1 MKAKRRTNKAVTTV
15 LTAVLAIGFLCFF
28 LLPPSPL
35 PASGIE
41 RTYRPSRRNSGGIIT
56 RFDLRN
62 ITATAHAWQNRER
75 VLVLTPIAR
84 WYDEYW
90 KNLMTLTYPRE
101 LIDLGFIIP
110 KGLEG
115 DQVLENLKVRL
126 KEVQGRS
133 GAGGKFNHVTILR
146 QDVEVPIMSQDEK
159 GLPVTQTDSNL

>member
-1 MKAKRRTNKAVTTV
+1 MKAKRKTNNVVTTV
-15 LTAVLAIGFLCFF
+15 LTAVLTIGFLWFF
-28 LLPPSPL
+28 LLPPSTSPVQ
-35 PASGIE
+35 SIE
-41 RTYRPSRRNSGGIIT
+41 RTFRPSRRNSGGIIT

-62 ITATAHAWQNRER
+62 ITATAHALQNRER

-90 KNLMTLTYPRE
+90 KNLMKLTYPRE

-115 DQVLENLKVRL
+115 DQVLENLKARL
-126 KEVQGRS
+126 KEVQGRNS
-133 GAGGKFNHVTILR
+133 VSGGKFNHVTILR

-159 GLPVTQTDSNL
+159 GMLVTQM